1 VLRVVQAEGNATA
14 RGRAIGSELGDLIH
28 RSLGFYRDYLA
39 DLGIRDLAAA
49 IAPYRAAAEQ
59 SLPEH
64 METITAMAA
73 AAEVSEDE
81 LFAVNAC
88 EELEVLPQPA
98 GRSPVERCSTF
109 TAVGQGYTI
118 LAHNEQWFAGDAENV
133 ALVVERPSEGVAIA
147 SPTLAACLPAVGMNG
162 LGGGAG
168 IDSLTARDDGVGV
181 PRVFVSR
188 HALEAGGPPDA
199 IRQVGLPG
207 RAGGYAHVYAFRG
220 GEAFTL
226 ETTARELAVLQGPGP
241 HTNHYLDP
249 KLADLGDA
257 PSAGSLSRYERLRQ
271 LLEEHPPSSP
281 EDAMEILRD
290 HDSSPQA
297 ICKHARPGAPE
308 ESAVVFSMICELE
321 SLRMWVAP
329 GNPCNSE
336 YEEVELS
343 L

>member
-28 RSLGFYRDYLA
+28 RSLGFYRDLLA

-49 IAPYRAAAEQ
+49 IAPYRAAAER

-73 AAEVSEDE
+73 AAEVFEDE

-109 TAVGQGYTI
+109 TAVGQGFTI

-133 ALVVERPSEGVAIA
+133 ALVVERPSEGVTIA

-181 PRVFVSR
+181 PRVLVSR
-188 HALEAGGPPDA
+188 HALEAGGPQDA

-226 ETTARELAVLQGPGP
+226 ETTAHELAVLQGPGP
-241 HTNHYLDP
+241 HTNHYLDA
-249 KLADLGDA
+249 KLADLGDE

>member
-1 VLRVVQAEGNATA
+1 VLRVVQAEGDAAT
-14 RGRAIGSELGDLIH
+14 RGGAIGSELGDLIH

-39 DLGIRDLAAA
+39 DLGISNLAAA
-49 IAPYRAAAEQ
+49 LTPYREAAQ
-59 SLPEH
+59 RSLPEH
-64 METITAMAA
+64 MVTIAAMATA
-73 AAEVSEDE
+73 AGVSEDE
-81 LFAVNAC
+81 LLAVNAC

-109 TAVGQGYTI
+109 TAVGSGFTI

-133 ALVVERPSEGVAIA
+133 ALVVERPSEAVAVA
-147 SPTLAACLPAVGMNG
+147 SPTLAACLSAVGMNG
-162 LGGGAG
+162 LGGAQG
-168 IDSLTARDDGVGV
+168 IDSLTAQDDGVGV
-181 PRVFVSR
+181 PRVLVSR
-188 HALEAGGPPDA
+188 HALEAGGRADA
-199 IRQVGLPG
+199 IRRVGLPG

-226 ETTARELAVLQGPGP
+226 ETTARESAVLHGPGP

-249 KLADLGDA
+249 QLAELGHE
-257 PSAGSLSRYERLRQ
+257 PSAGSLSRYQRLRQ

-308 ESAVVFSMICELE
+308 ESTVVFSMVCELE

-329 GNPCNSE
+329 GNPCKTE
-336 YEEVELS
+336 YEEVKLS